1 MSTIL
6 TIADAVVA
14 RLNDGSI
21 NLPLSAERRYQP
33 AFDLADLAALKVSV
47 VPRSMTISNATRT
60 DGYFDCAIDIGVQKK
75 IAAAH
80 GRLMTGLGSP
90 GAPARRRRPILS
102 AASMKRRTTILV
114 LVCLCLLALCGCVC
128 NAAEDRR
135 SGRQEVRL
143 SGCPADAA
151 SPSPDS
157 LTV

>member
-75 IAAAH
+75 IAADSELDGLMNQVEQIADH
-80 GRLMTGLGSP
+80 LRQRRLD
-90 GAPARRRRPILS
+90 GAPEAAFVSIANEPVFAPEHLDQQRVFTSVMTVTYRVRR
-102 AASMKRRTTILV
+102 
-114 LVCLCLLALCGCVC
+114 
-128 NAAEDRR
+128 
-135 SGRQEVRL
+135 
-143 SGCPADAA
+143 
-151 SPSPDS
+151 
-157 LTV
+157 